1 MINQWREETLA
12 LKPITLR
19 KGISDIL
26 DTMQPPILIACS
38 KLLCGIRREIPEDY
52 PSNAHLEGFAFVPS
66 SSWSSLSA
74 DDNPSHSQLS
84 DFIISSSSES
94 SEVKFRLIY
103 FGFGSMPAPEPI
115 LLIRL
120 AIDVC
125 KKLPNTRGVVV
136 AGWSEL
142 ETPEC
147 LELLSLNKDRIHVI
161 KSAPHEWLFPKM
173 DCIVH
178 HCGVSTKYTT
188 LLCLN

>member
-1 MINQWREETLA
+1 MINSWREGTLK

-19 KGISDIL
+19 KGISDLLDIL
-26 DTMQPPILIACS
+26 QPPILIACS
-38 KLLCGIRREIPEDY
+38 KLLCGPRREVPGDY
-52 PSNAHLEGFAFVPS
+52 PSNVHLEGFVFVPS
-66 SSWSSLSA
+66 ESSSSPSTDHAKSLSQ
-74 DDNPSHSQLS
+74 SRLS
-84 DFIISSSSES
+84 DFINSTSSLQSNELT
-94 SEVKFRLIY
+94 KPHLIY

-125 KKLPNTRGVVV
+125 KKLSNARAVVI

-147 LELLSLNKDRIHVI
+147 LELLNTNKNLVHVT
-161 KSAPHEWLFPKM
+161 KSAPHGWLFPQM

-178 HCGVSTKYTT
+178 HCGVSVS
-188 LLCLN
+188 LLL